1 MHTGVQRN
9 GFEMKL
15 SKTRVKK
22 QGDKNVNCFKPT
34 PFSSER
40 IVLNLLEKRL
50 NFSYNRTNKGKGK
63 TSIVCNIF

>member
-1 MHTGVQRN
+1 MERI
-9 GFEMKL
+9 FP
-15 SKTRVKK
+15 VKK

-50 NFSYNRTNKGKGK
+50 NFSYNPVFDSFETIKLQKP
-63 TSIVCNIF
+63 

>member
-1 MHTGVQRN
+1 MERI
-9 GFEMKL
+9 FP
-15 SKTRVKK
+15 VKK

-63 TSIVCNIF
+63 TSIACNIFKKKGGGYH